1 MIERLGQVAI
11 ARTVIRKERRLTMP
25 GEVYVRAGESVRP
38 DTLVAKTG
46 LVSGAPSIVNVAREL
61 KVTPAEAIG
70 ALLVKVGD
78 RVDAQQVI
86 ARIDRGFFGG
96 VTEVKA
102 PVSGLVEFIS
112 ETHGRVLI
120 REEQRE
126 ASPPYIV
133 PVARILDISPSRLR
147 WYMLRKEGEEVTAG
161 QVLAADYSSFAAIP
175 AVYAP
180 VSGTIEKV
188 CTRTGQ
194 VYIRRPYRPV
204 MCDAY
209 IAGTVE
215 RVIPEYGA
223 VIRTVGSY
231 LQGIFGIGYET
242 FGTLRAAVAAP
253 DEALDEEGVREE
265 DRGAVLV
272 AGSFVTLAALR
283 KALTCG
289 VRGIIVGGADHG
301 DLSALIGREIGVGI
315 TGHED
320 VPLTVVLT
328 EGFGRLAM
336 ADEIF
341 SLLKAADGRQVSLNG
356 STQVRAGVIRPE
368 VIIPVGAADAE
379 AEGADAADT
388 ADATVARAAR
398 PADDALR
405 PGAQVRIVRAP
416 WFGLRGRVVALPE
429 EEVQLESETRARV
442 AVVELA
448 DGQRVAV
455 ARENLEIL

>member
-1 MIERLGQVAI
+1 MAERLSQVAA

-25 GEVYVRAGESVRP
+25 GEVYVRAGEPVRP
-38 DTLVAKTG
+38 DTLIAKTG
-46 LVSGAPSIVNVAREL
+46 LVPGAPSVVNVAREL

-78 RVDAQQVI
+78 RVEAQQVI
-86 ARIDRGFFGG
+86 ARINRGFFGG
-96 VTEVKA
+96 VVEVKA
-102 PVSGLVEFIS
+102 PVSGLIEFIS

-161 QVLAADYSSFAAIP
+161 QVLAADYSSFASVP

-180 VSGTIEKV
+180 VSGTIEKI

-253 DEALDEEGVREE
+253 DEALDEGGVREE

-289 VRGIIVGGADHG
+289 VRGVIVGGANHG
-301 DLSALIGREIGVGI
+301 DLSAFIGREIGVGI

-336 ADEIF
+336 AAETF
-341 SLLKAADGRQVSLNG
+341 ALLKAADGRQVSLNG

-368 VIIPVGAADAE
+368 VIIPAGAD
-379 AEGADAADT
+379 ADAADA
-388 ADATVARAAR
+388 ADAPEAR
-398 PADDALR
+398 PAERSLA